1 MSFAPRGITTVMNPL
16 FFADWAHIDRV
27 SRGLMWIVATVL
39 VMVMFCA
46 VTSRAA
52 GGQTHVAPRTAA
64 QAISSGH

>member
-1 MSFAPRGITTVMNPL
+1 VFL
-16 FFADWAHIDRV
+16 
-27 SRGLMWIVATVL
+27 GLMWIVATVL

-52 GGQTHVAPRTAA
+52 GGQTHVTPQTAA